1 MYRLLTAS
9 AFLALAPAAW
19 ADQSGIEVLNAWSR
33 AALAGRNGAVYL
45 TITDTGAADR
55 VTAASTPVAQ
65 TAEVHESVSENGVMK
80 MRPVT
85 ALPVAPGKPV
95 ILSPGGYH
103 VMLMGLK
110 QPLTKGESFPLTLT
124 FERAAPITVTVQV
137 ESAGASRPGGSA
149 GHDTDMP
156 TK

>member
-1 MYRLLTAS
+1 MYRLLTAY
-9 AFLALAPAAW
+9 ALVALAPAAW
-19 ADQSGIEVLNAWSR
+19 ADQSGIKVLNAWSR
-33 AALAGRNGAVYL
+33 AALAGHNGAVYL
-45 TITDTGAADR
+45 TITNTEAADR

-95 ILSPGGYH
+95 TLSPGGYH
-103 VMLMGLK
+103 VMLMDLK
-110 QPLTKGESFPLTLT
+110 QPLTTGESFPLTLT
-124 FERAAPITVTVQV
+124 FEHAAPITVTVQV
-137 ESAGASRPGGSA
+137 ESAGALRPGGSS
-149 GHDTDMP
+149 GHDMDMP